1 MILPEV
7 SDVSFSGFWMNENK
21 EGLRQKIGLDLS
33 PVLWSNFSEKKNVF
47 FKFISLNMYCIKR
60 NNFLFHQLF
69 MIFSDDQLQF
79 FY

>member
-33 PVLWSNFSEKKNVF
+33 PVLWSNFSEKK
-47 FKFISLNMYCIKR
+47 KMYFS
-60 NNFLFHQLF
+60 NSFL
-69 MIFSDDQLQF
+69 
-79 FY
+79 